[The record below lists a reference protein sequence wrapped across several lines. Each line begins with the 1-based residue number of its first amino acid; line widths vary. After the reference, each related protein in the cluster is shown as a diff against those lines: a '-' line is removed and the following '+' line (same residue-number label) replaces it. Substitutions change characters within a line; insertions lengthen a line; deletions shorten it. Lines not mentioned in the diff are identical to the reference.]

1 MMMRYAD
8 PTMRVFAALLVA
20 FATGSS
26 AAATDVAAT
35 MDARAIAHGCAV
47 RSGATIVAYDAREV
61 IYRFVHSDGSVAPAG
76 RIAFDGAGAVARA
89 VTDTWTPHG
98 AAPWVA
104 LEIVAP
110 SRLRTPHLAVTPP
123 CAHGAV
129 ATTK

>member
-1 MMMRYAD
+1 
-8 PTMRVFAALLVA
+8 MRVFPALLVA
-20 FATGSS
+20 LATGSS
-26 AAATDVAAT
+26 AAAATDVAAT
-35 MDARAIAHGCAV
+35 MDARAVTHGCAV

-61 IYRFVHSDGSVAPAG
+61 IYRFVRSDGSVSPAG
-76 RIAFDGAGAVARA
+76 RIAFDGGGAVAQA
-89 VTDTWTPHG
+89 VTDTWTPRG

-110 SRLRTPHLAVTPP
+110 DRLRTPHLAVTAP